1 MARIYLCR
9 SADQKGN
16 HKRMKTLVIIAAV
29 VGGMFVAPD
38 AGAARKHLTVHK
50 TERLHE
56 HCSCAA
62 KGAAPTLL
70 FQTSGLGANA
80 ARPHAKDQGALPAV
94 DLWKCFCWLLAL
106 TITGAFMV
114 KEPSRET
121 SIARPLRPRSI
132 TPYPFS
138 A

>member
-1 MARIYLCR
+1 
-9 SADQKGN
+9 
-16 HKRMKTLVIIAAV
+16 MKTLLIVAAV
-29 VGGMFVAPD
+29 VGVMFVAPD

-62 KGAAPTLL
+62 KGASPTFS

-80 ARPHAKDQGALPAV
+80 AQPNDA
-94 DLWKCFCWLLAL
+94 WKCFCWLLAL

-114 KEPSRET
+114 KQPLADTSHPTAFRQMQRCIGREPG
-121 SIARPLRPRSI
+121 A
-132 TPYPFS
+132 
-138 A
+138 